1 MSAFKELLDDI
12 DFGIV
17 NDEALE
23 EEENVELF
31 TEYVSKWQELLDDIQ
46 ADKFASG
53 KTEESIDGS
62 KEW

>member
-31 TEYVSKWQELLDDIQ
+31 AEYVSKWQELLDDIQ

-53 KTEESIDGS
+53 RVQESIDGRG
-62 KEW
+62 E